1 MKTIHQII
9 SELSVFENLERLGF
23 DSVIAG
29 FGRGGFTCQA
39 ESFGD
44 GKISERVLLHFS
56 DGSRDGMSAS
66 IGLNTKEQNLG
77 LYDFSPQDL
86 HEYSSVLEKAGI
98 GDPTLFL
105 TKCGGWLGDGFSVP
119 DQEFV
124 IRHILETLPAI
135 LGNPQA
141 YLKR

>member
-9 SELSVFENLERLGF
+9 SELSVFETLERLGF

-29 FGRGGFTCQA
+29 FGRGGFSFQA

-44 GKISERVLLHFS
+44 AKIAERVLLRFS
-56 DGSRDGMSAS
+56 DGTRDGMSAS
-66 IGLNTKEQNLG
+66 IGLNTGRQNLG
-77 LYDFSPQDL
+77 LYEFPPLDL
-86 HEYSSVLEKAGI
+86 RDYSSVLEKARI

-105 TKCGGWLGDGFSVP
+105 TKCGGWLGDGFSIP
-119 DQEFV
+119 DEEFV

-135 LGNPQA
+135 LSNPKA
-141 YLKR
+141 YLNR